1 MNNLSIQYQPI
12 EALKPR
18 ERNPRTHSKKQLR
31 QIANSI
37 KEFGFVSPVLVDS
50 ENRIVAGHGRVE
62 AAKLAGLKEVPTIS
76 VAHLSEAQI
85 KAYVIA
91 DNKLTLNA
99 DWNNVLLRVELKELS
114 IQYGFDLTLTGFDT
128 AELDIVFAT
137 ADDELD
143 EADEVPDT
151 DRSKPAVSRLND
163 LWRIGDHFVLCGD
176 ATKPES
182 FERLLRG
189 ETAQIVFT
197 DPPYNVPIEGHVSG
211 LGRNHHREFAMASG
225 EMTEGEFT
233 DFLESVFR
241 NLAAFSTDGS
251 LHYVCMDWRH
261 MWEVLAAGR
270 KAYTELKNLCV
281 WNKTNGGM
289 GSLYR
294 SKHELVFLFKNGKAP
309 HVNNVELGKHERYRT
324 NVWDYAG
331 VNTFRANRDEEL
343 AVHPT
348 VKPVRMVADAI
359 RDTSHRKAIVLDAF
373 AGSGTTLVAAEQT
386 GRRGY
391 GLELDPHY
399 VDVVVRRMAQ
409 TLGEKAVLAC
419 SNESFDEIA
428 QWRATGID

>member
-1 MNNLSIQYQPI
+1 MSNLTIAYQPI

-18 ERNPRTHSKKQLR
+18 EHNPRTHSKRQLR
-31 QIANSI
+31 QLANSVSH
-37 KEFGFVSPVLVDS
+37 FGFLCPVLVDGD
-50 ENRIVAGHGRVE
+50 NRIVAGHGRVE
-62 AAKLAGLKEVPTIS
+62 AAKLKGLKEVPTIC

-85 KAYVIA
+85 RAYVIA
-91 DNKLTLNA
+91 DNKLAMNA
-99 DWNNVLLRVELKELS
+99 EWNTELLRSELQQLSVEH
-114 IQYGFDLTLTGFDT
+114 GFDVTLTGFET
-128 AELDIVFAT
+128 AELDILLGT

-143 EADEVPDT
+143 EADQVPEI
-151 DRSKPAVSRLND
+151 DRSQPAVSRLND
-163 LWRIGDHFVLCGD
+163 LWRIGKHFVSCAD
-176 ATKPES
+176 ATKS
-182 FERLLRG
+182 GSYDRLLQG
-189 ETAQIVFT
+189 QKADLVFT
-197 DPPYNVPIEGHVSG
+197 DPPYNVPIDGHVSG

-233 DFLESVFR
+233 EFLKSVFR

-261 MWEVLAAGR
+261 MWEVMAAGR

-343 AVHPT
+343 AAHPT

-359 RDTSHRKAIVLDAF
+359 RDTSNRKAIILDAF

-399 VDVVVRRMAQ
+399 VDVVVRRMTQ
-409 TLGEKAVLAC
+409 TLGEQAVLAN

-428 QWRATGID
+428 RWRATGIE

>member
-1 MNNLSIQYQPI
+1 MSNLTIAYQPI

-18 ERNPRTHSKKQLR
+18 EHNPRTHSKRQLR
-31 QIANSI
+31 QLANSVSH
-37 KEFGFVSPVLVDS
+37 FGFLCPVLVDGD
-50 ENRIVAGHGRVE
+50 NRIVAGHGRVE
-62 AAKLAGLKEVPTIS
+62 AAKLKGLKEVPTIC

-85 KAYVIA
+85 RAYVIA
-91 DNKLTLNA
+91 DNKLAMNA
-99 DWNNVLLRVELKELS
+99 EWNTELLRTELQQLSVEH
-114 IQYGFDLTLTGFDT
+114 GFDVTLTGFET
-128 AELDIVFAT
+128 AELDILLGT

-143 EADEVPDT
+143 EADQVPEI
-151 DRSKPAVSRLND
+151 DRSLPPVSRLND
-163 LWRIGDHFVLCGD
+163 LWRIGKHFVLCAD

-182 FERLLRG
+182 YDRLLQG
-189 ETAQIVFT
+189 QKADLVFT

-233 DFLESVFR
+233 DFLESVLR
-241 NLAAFSTDGS
+241 NLAAFSNDGS

-270 KAYTELKNLCV
+270 KAYTEMKNLCV

-343 AVHPT
+343 AAHPT

-359 RDTSHRKAIVLDAF
+359 RDTSNRKAVVLDAF

-409 TLGEKAVLAC
+409 TMGEKAVLAR

-428 QWRATGID
+428 RWRATGIE